1 MISSSY
7 IVLYIH
13 YMYTKNIVFSLNAT
27 MGNAKEQ
34 HKPLPIAKFLSRSTS
49 YGHLSYIFNFS
60 FFLIGLTLGITAVFC
75 FQSFDIMSQI
85 STTSDILLSSNLF
98 ALLPPPLPSLP
109 QPPPPPPPTP
119 YNSVFEAINNRESS
133 NFVHDLDDN
142 ELLWR
147 ASFVSRTREYPNSR
161 VPKVAFMFLTKGNL
175 PFAPIWEIFFKGHK
189 ELYSIYVHTHPS
201 FVDSTTQDSVFY
213 KRRIPSKQVHWGKST
228 MTDAERRL
236 IASALLDLSNERFVL
251 LSEACIPLFN
261 FTNTYNYLINTK
273 LNFVQLFDDPGREG
287 QGRYSSEMSPQISLS
302 NWRKGSQWFASNR
315 KLSVEIVSDSKY
327 YPIFQKYCNPPCY
340 ADEHYIPTL
349 INILFPEANS
359 NRSITWVDW
368 SKGGK
373 AHPGTFGKKNVS
385 EEILDK
391 IRFGTNCTYID
402 SGGNMKST
410 SLCFLFARKFLPET
424 SQQLLRIAPWYV
436 LLNNT
441 GA

>member
-1 MISSSY
+1 
-7 IVLYIH
+7 
-13 YMYTKNIVFSLNAT
+13 

-34 HKPLPIAKFLSRSTS
+34 RKPLPIAKFLSRSTS

-98 ALLPPPLPSLP
+98 ALQPPPLPSLP
-109 QPPPPPPPTP
+109 QPPPPPPPPPTT
-119 YNSVFEAINNRESS
+119 YNS
-133 NFVHDLDDN
+133 
-142 ELLWR
+142 
-147 ASFVSRTREYPNSR
+147 
-161 VPKVAFMFLTKGNL
+161 
-175 PFAPIWEIFFKGHK
+175 
-189 ELYSIYVHTHPS
+189 
-201 FVDSTTQDSVFY
+201 
-213 KRRIPSKQVHWGKST
+213 QVHWGKST

-315 KLSVEIVSDSKY
+315 KLAVEIVSDSKY